1 MSNYQAELNKVS
13 KTVQKQIAE
22 TEEKIGEV
30 QNEFA
35 KTLDVMSRA
44 AMSRATAEIELGL
57 KLSQKLS
64 TARSPSDA
72 MSAYQEWLT
81 EEMKARTED
90 TRQFMTN
97 CQNFITEGTRLFSN
111 GGSNGRRMSRQCS
124 LAAQRA
130 RNKELAAPILLR
142 LAFDRGRFRIF
153 DLNPMGRASRAIR

>member
-1 MSNYQAELNKVS
+1 MSSYQAELTKVS

-35 KTLDVMSRA
+35 KTLDVMNRA

-72 MSAYQEWLT
+72 LLACQEWLT
-81 EEMKARTED
+81 EEIKARTED
-90 TRQFMTN
+90 TCQFMTN
-97 CQNFITEGTRLFSN
+97 CQRFMTEGTRLFSN
-111 GGSNGRRMSRQCS
+111 GGSNGRMSR
-124 LAAQRA
+124 
-130 RNKELAAPILLR
+130 
-142 LAFDRGRFRIF
+142 
-153 DLNPMGRASRAIR
+153 

>member
-1 MSNYQAELNKVS
+1 MSNYQAELNKAS
-13 KTVQKQIAE
+13 KIVQKQMAE

-35 KTLDVMSRA
+35 KAVDVINRA

-72 MSAYQEWLT
+72 LLACQEWLT

-90 TRQFMTN
+90 TRQFTTN
-97 CQNFITEGTRLFSN
+97 CQRFITEGTRLFSI
-111 GGSNGRRMSRQCS
+111 GGSNGRMSR
-124 LAAQRA
+124 
-130 RNKELAAPILLR
+130 
-142 LAFDRGRFRIF
+142 
-153 DLNPMGRASRAIR
+153 

>member
-111 GGSNGRRMSRQCS
+111 GGSNERRMSR
-124 LAAQRA
+124 
-130 RNKELAAPILLR
+130 
-142 LAFDRGRFRIF
+142 
-153 DLNPMGRASRAIR
+153 

>member
-1 MSNYQAELNKVS
+1 MSSYQAELTKVS

-35 KTLDVMSRA
+35 KTLDVMNRA
-44 AMSRATAEIELGL
+44 AMSRATAEIELSL

-72 MSAYQEWLT
+72 LLACQEWLT
-81 EEMKARTED
+81 EEIKARTED

-97 CQNFITEGTRLFSN
+97 CQRFMTEGTRLFSD
-111 GGSNGRRMSRQCS
+111 GGSNGRMSR
-124 LAAQRA
+124 AFVR
-130 RNKELAAPILLR
+130 LL
-142 LAFDRGRFRIF
+142 
-153 DLNPMGRASRAIR
+153 SR